1 MKSPMRSTLL
11 AVLATAGLGLSSAA
25 FAQNG
30 GNTYPSERAVC
41 GHNQQDKAACLR
53 EAGAAQDAAR
63 RGALTDPPPDQ
74 LVRNALA
81 RCDRQPEADRRACQD
96 RVRGSGQSSI
106 DGSVMGG
113 GLLRETVT
121 PIPADMAPIPT
132 STLPPPTMPRA
143 TLPPAS
149 MPMPDSEM
157 RDMPPAT
164 MPRSTMPAMPA
175 MPSTLPPPP
184 ATMPPPATLPPR

>member
-113 GLLRETVT
+113 GLIRETVT
-121 PIPADMAPIPT
+121 PVPAGMAPMPMSNT
-132 STLPPPTMPRA
+132 MPSSTMPSSSMPVPPATMPPSTMPRA
-143 TLPPAS
+143 TMPGSTMPSTTMPGNTMPA
-149 MPMPDSEM
+149 
-157 RDMPPAT
+157 MPPAT
-164 MPRSTMPAMPA
+164 MPAR
-175 MPSTLPPPP
+175 
-184 ATMPPPATLPPR
+184 